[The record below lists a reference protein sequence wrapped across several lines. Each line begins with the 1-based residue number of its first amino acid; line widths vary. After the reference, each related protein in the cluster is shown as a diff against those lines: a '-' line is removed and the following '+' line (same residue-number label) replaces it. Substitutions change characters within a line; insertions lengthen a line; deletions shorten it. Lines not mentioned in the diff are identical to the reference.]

1 MAKHCKKTGKIAF
14 TKGPVAL
21 ARDSRF
27 GNISKP
33 ISLSAKDGKA
43 VRARRVKN
51 ELFDSNI
58 AYEICTKDE
67 SIILCDYAQ
76 AGKNFDDENSEI
88 TVWNDVK

>member
-1 MAKHCKKTGKIAF
+1 MRVINGKIAF

-27 GNISKP
+27 GDISKP
-33 ISLSAKDGKA
+33 ISLSVKDGKA
-43 VRARRVKN
+43 VLARRVKN

-58 AYEICTKDE
+58 AYKISAKDE